1 MILANIELF
10 KNNTIGVT
18 LLMIVSMII
27 MYVLDMEYFGQWYM
41 FQYKNSQ
48 ISYCI
53 HSNYPNNLNN
63 SNEAVL
69 FFFLSHIFFIFE
81 AVGVFWSVS
90 VGGWS
95 TRIR

>member
-1 MILANIELF
+1 
-10 KNNTIGVT
+10 
-18 LLMIVSMII
+18 
-27 MYVLDMEYFGQWYM
+27 M

>member
-69 FFFLSHIFFIFE
+69 FFFFLIFFIFE